1 MKWHLKGLWDNGDF
15 VKLWVGQTISNFG
28 SGITGIA
35 LPLTAVLVLAA
46 TPTQMGILGALDGAA
61 VFVFGLV
68 AGVWVDRLRRRPI
81 LIIADIGRAVLLG
94 SIPLAALLGIL
105 HLGQLYIVA
114 GLTGI
119 LTVFFNVAYESFL
132 PSLIPTEQ
140 LVEANSKL
148 GMSDALAEIGGPG
161 SAGALVQLLGAPLTI
176 GFDALSFLLS
186 ALSIGLVRTREPKP
200 GAMQGNDSNQVGSYS
215 SATGGHKGPTHNP
228 PDCVPTSTSVPT
240 RGALA
245 GAEERRR
252 NIWRESSEGLRMI
265 RESRLL
271 RPLVISAALFNF
283 FGSFIGTL
291 YVLYIVRDIHA
302 PPLLIGFL
310 IATGG
315 VSALAGTLVA
325 QRVIRRLGVGMAIG
339 GMLFLY
345 GLTGLLIPLAQGS
358 LIVAATLLFASQLI
372 GDVSVAIYLIA
383 EVSFRQALIPNA
395 LLGRVNASIQFLT
408 QGVGPVAAILAGIL
422 GSVIGLRL
430 TILIG
435 VLGVICAGAWLLF
448 SPIRKVRSLT
458 LET

>member
-1 MKWHLKGLWDNGDF
+1 MRWHLKGLWDNGDF

-46 TPTQMGILGALDGAA
+46 TPTQMGILSALDGAA

-81 LIIADIGRAVLLG
+81 LIVVDIGRAVLLG
-94 SIPLAALLGIL
+94 SIPLATLLGTL

-114 GLTGI
+114 GLTGV

-132 PSLIPTEQ
+132 PSLISTEQ

-186 ALSIGLVRTREPKP
+186 ALSIGVIRRYEPKP
-200 GAMQGNDSNQVGSYS
+200 QVD
-215 SATGGHKGPTHNP
+215 KQ
-228 PDCVPTSTSVPT
+228 
-240 RGALA
+240 RQ
-245 GAEERRR
+245 

-265 RESRLL
+265 RENHLL

-283 FGSFIGTL
+283 FGNFIGTL

-302 PPLLIGFL
+302 PPPLIGFF

-315 VSALAGTLVA
+315 VSALAGTLLA
-325 QRVIRRLGVGMAIG
+325 QRVIRRIGVGMAIG
-339 GMLFLY
+339 GIEFSSSDY
-345 GLTGLLIPLAQGS
+345 
-358 LIVAATLLFASQLI
+358 SQHSI
-372 GDVSVAIYLIA
+372 GT
-383 EVSFRQALIPNA
+383 RQ
-395 LLGRVNASIQFLT
+395 
-408 QGVGPVAAILAGIL
+408 
-422 GSVIGLRL
+422 
-430 TILIG
+430 
-435 VLGVICAGAWLLF
+435 C
-448 SPIRKVRSLT
+448 
-458 LET
+458 

>member
-1 MKWHLKGLWDNGDF
+1 MKRRLKGLWDNGDF

-46 TPTQMGILGALDGAA
+46 TPTQMGILAALDGAA

-94 SIPLAALLGIL
+94 SIPLVALLGIL

-186 ALSIGLVRTREPKP
+186 ALS
-200 GAMQGNDSNQVGSYS
+200 
-215 SATGGHKGPTHNP
+215 TG
-228 PDCVPTSTSVPT
+228 
-240 RGALA
+240 
-245 GAEERRR
+245 
-252 NIWRESSEGLRMI
+252 
-265 RESRLL
+265 
-271 RPLVISAALFNF
+271 
-283 FGSFIGTL
+283 
-291 YVLYIVRDIHA
+291 
-302 PPLLIGFL
+302 
-310 IATGG
+310 
-315 VSALAGTLVA
+315 
-325 QRVIRRLGVGMAIG
+325 
-339 GMLFLY
+339 
-345 GLTGLLIPLAQGS
+345 
-358 LIVAATLLFASQLI
+358 
-372 GDVSVAIYLIA
+372 
-383 EVSFRQALIPNA
+383 
-395 LLGRVNASIQFLT
+395 
-408 QGVGPVAAILAGIL
+408 
-422 GSVIGLRL
+422 
-430 TILIG
+430 
-435 VLGVICAGAWLLF
+435 
-448 SPIRKVRSLT
+448 
-458 LET
+458 